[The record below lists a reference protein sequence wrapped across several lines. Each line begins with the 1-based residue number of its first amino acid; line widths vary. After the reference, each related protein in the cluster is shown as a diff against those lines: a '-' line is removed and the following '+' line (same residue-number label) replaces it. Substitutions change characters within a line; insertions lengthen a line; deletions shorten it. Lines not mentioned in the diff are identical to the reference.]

1 MPYRSISRSSKII
14 AFIMFLFIFISISL
28 FFTNSS
34 NHQQYFKV
42 PAQNIPI
49 RKDDE
54 PVFESSLIP
63 QPNYLLAAH
72 SASFAVLPDDS
83 LIAVWFAGS
92 HEGKPDVE
100 TFQSY
105 FKDGQWTL
113 AKAIV
118 SREELSRDTH
128 LFVKKLGNPVIYR
141 ALDNAL
147 HLFVVSVSVGGWS
160 GSSINHLTSIDGGK
174 TWRNA
179 KKLILSPVFNISSL
193 VRINPI
199 TLTSGGFYLPI
210 YHEAVTILRDPEK
223 RKFYDLQKKTIDTK
237 NFQKQKDSFNE
248 FIKLQD
254 SEVSDQTK
262 TQAKLNY
269 DLKQLELDKKHG
281 LDRDGL
287 NKTPMNKADA
297 EKKLNDILMER
308 EQQEIEYIPKKIFDD
323 TAFNLTDFN
332 KAWEKRK
339 IKDQRKTKNK
349 QNDKSMILWDGI
361 SASNDTGTAGANFI
375 SVDTNYEDLYVD
387 DKFDTS
393 GFASKLSDVSD
404 SASDLSSIGSENID
418 VSYVTDHDKNK
429 EDVMKKWK
437 NFESQRQVE
446 DDTYEAREF
455 TDKNV
460 WGDVFGNPM
469 NVSAQMGTMVGKD
482 IKQLNAPQT
491 KKTKLT
497 SDMVEAYE
505 QLLYEDK
512 TDNTKQSDKKDKKNK
527 K

>member
-210 YHEAVTILRDPEK
+210 YHEAIRTYPELL
-223 RKFYDLQKKTIDTK
+223 Y
-237 NFQKQKDSFNE
+237 FNS
-248 FIKLQD
+248 KGD
-254 SEVSDQTK
+254 
-262 TQAKLNY
+262 
-269 DLKQLELDKKHG
+269 
-281 LDRDGL
+281 
-287 NKTPMNKADA
+287 
-297 EKKLNDILMER
+297 
-308 EQQEIEYIPKKIFDD
+308 
-323 TAFNLTDFN
+323 
-332 KAWEKRK
+332 
-339 IKDQRKTKNK
+339 
-349 QNDKSMILWDGI
+349 
-361 SASNDTGTAGANFI
+361 FI
-375 SVDTNYEDLYVD
+375 SQRRFNNGNHLVQPAIAVLSSTEAYVY
-387 DKFDTS
+387 FRNHS
-393 GFASKLSDVSD
+393 NKLSDVLMMQQTKDGGMTWSKIIPTNLSNPD
-404 SASDLSSIGSENID
+404 ASIAVINLDDGRILMVRNVDDRRKLVLSI
-418 VSYVTDHDKNK
+418 THDG
-429 EDVMKKWK
+429 VKWK
-437 NFESQRQVE
+437 NIAFLEKTNS
-446 DDTYEAREF
+446 DKSDMEF
-455 TDKNV
+455 SYPNI
-460 WGDVFGNPM
+460 
-469 NVSAQMGTMVGKD
+469 QMHDGMIDILYTWKRKD
-482 IKQLNAPQT
+482 IKHVRFNLPWVNQQE
-491 KKTKLT
+491 
-497 SDMVEAYE
+497 S
-505 QLLYEDK
+505 
-512 TDNTKQSDKKDKKNK
+512 KN
-527 K
+527 